1 MTCLRPFPGIAVP
14 TPLKPGE
21 DPADILCG
29 GASAVAFIFFHAP
42 EPQPQHAELGK
53 RVDWRDYLLD
63 A

>member
-1 MTCLRPFPGIAVP
+1 MTCLQPFLGTAVP

-21 DPADILCG
+21 DPADILCS
-29 GASAVAFIFFHAP
+29 GASGVAFIFFHAP
-42 EPQPQHAELGK
+42 EPHPAEANK